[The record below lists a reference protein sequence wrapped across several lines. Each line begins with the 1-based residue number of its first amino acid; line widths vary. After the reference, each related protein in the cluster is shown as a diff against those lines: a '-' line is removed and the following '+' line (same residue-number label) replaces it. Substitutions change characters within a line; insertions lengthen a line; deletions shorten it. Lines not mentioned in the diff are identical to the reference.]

1 MPELDWRET
10 AVTDLMWIV
19 DWISGDSPAAALAQ
33 MVEIE
38 SKIAQLPV
46 HPKRCRLGKVDGTRE
61 LIVLPNC
68 IVIQAEIPETVTVLR
83 VLHAA

>member
-1 MPELDWRET
+1 MET
-10 AVTDLMWIV
+10 AVADLTWIV
-19 DWISGDSPAAALAQ
+19 DWISNDRPAAALAPKA
-33 MVEIE
+33 EIE
-38 SKIAQLPV
+38 SKVAQLPV